1 MKYYAS
7 LQAFTH
13 DYMQVHIN
21 IDRVEVQYI
30 LEYIRFYWVC
40 WVVLYNKMLSFDKF

>member
-13 DYMQVHIN
+13 NYTQVHIN
-21 IDRVEVQYI
+21 IDRVEVQIY
-30 LEYIRFYWVC
+30 LR
-40 WVVLYNKMLSFDKF
+40 LY

>member
-13 DYMQVHIN
+13 DYTRVHIS
-21 IDRVEVQYI
+21 ISRVEGQ
-30 LEYIRFYWVC
+30 
-40 WVVLYNKMLSFDKF
+40 

>member
-7 LQAFTH
+7 LRPFTH
-13 DYMQVHIN
+13 DYTQVHIN

-30 LEYIRFYWVC
+30 LEYIRLYWVLLGC
-40 WVVLYNKMLSFDKF
+40 FT